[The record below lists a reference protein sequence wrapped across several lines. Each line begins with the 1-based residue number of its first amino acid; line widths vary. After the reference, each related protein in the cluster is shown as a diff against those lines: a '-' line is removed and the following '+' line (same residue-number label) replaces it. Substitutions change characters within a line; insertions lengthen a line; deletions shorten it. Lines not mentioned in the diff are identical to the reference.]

1 MKLKILPVLFFICTI
16 SLSAEE
22 KIENLIAGYFK
33 NNLDLLTLSA
43 DMDNAILNNKS
54 AEISNGFSIQ
64 LASGSIE
71 ISRNEKDKTE
81 ISFAPSTSITFPQAN
96 NLTAS
101 VSSSIKL
108 LDGSKEKATTKL
120 SLSADLISGNAA
132 KRSITLE
139 ESKRSVLV
147 AQRNLQNGFIN
158 AETEFYENLKKL
170 YKIGMNITSAQ
181 KDLYED
187 NLDFEKIQTQGYS
200 TGSTKYRLAKMEV
213 LSSQRKVDLYQHELE
228 RETRI
233 FAGKCGYSVS
243 TNAAD
248 FLPSVIPQVEALN
261 IKDFPKEN
269 FTKTENAVWNAYIN
283 QKKRDADY
291 DFTLSANAG
300 YTFDNE
306 IHDDKFKNTV
316 DLGTSLTWLK
326 TGLTAN
332 AGVSI
337 PTDNSNPKYIFGL
350 TIIPNQ
356 FRLNKISKEQEA
368 VAANKEKIQITSSK
382 TDYVT
387 TVISQR
393 TTLSDLKWNK
403 EKNKEIFDMYDTL
416 EKDSAVNLEKGY
428 ITESEYNSVKANK
441 ENYRIQCLIDD
452 IEFILYNNTTKLY
465 FTRDE
470 ELKHE

>member
-1 MKLKILPVLFFICTI
+1 
-16 SLSAEE
+16 
-22 KIENLIAGYFK
+22 
-33 NNLDLLTLSA
+33 
-43 DMDNAILNNKS
+43 
-54 AEISNGFSIQ
+54 
-64 LASGSIE
+64 
-71 ISRNEKDKTE
+71 
-81 ISFAPSTSITFPQAN
+81 
-96 NLTAS
+96 
-101 VSSSIKL
+101 
-108 LDGSKEKATTKL
+108 
-120 SLSADLISGNAA
+120 
-132 KRSITLE
+132 
-139 ESKRSVLV
+139 
-147 AQRNLQNGFIN
+147 
-158 AETEFYENLKKL
+158 
-170 YKIGMNITSAQ
+170 
-181 KDLYED
+181 
-187 NLDFEKIQTQGYS
+187 
-200 TGSTKYRLAKMEV
+200 MEV

-243 TNAAD
+243 TNSAD
-248 FLPSVIPQVEALN
+248 FLPSVIPQVEPLN
-261 IKDFPKEN
+261 VKDFPKEN

-403 EKNKEIFDMYDTL
+403 EKNKEIFDMYDSL
-416 EKDSAVNLEKGY
+416 EKDSAINLNKGY

>member
-1 MKLKILPVLFFICTI
+1 MKIKTLSAIFFACTFSFI
-16 SLSAEE
+16 YAEE
-22 KIENLIAGYFK
+22 KIEDLLAGYFK

-43 DMDNAILNNKS
+43 DLKNAILNDKS
-54 AEISNGFSIQ
+54 TEISNGFSIQ
-64 LASGSIE
+64 LASGTISIYH
-71 ISRNEKDKTE
+71 KDTTE
-81 ISFAPSTSITFPQAN
+81 ISFAPNASINIPQAN

-108 LDGSKEKATTKL
+108 IDGTKDKATTKL
-120 SLSADLISGNAA
+120 SLSTDLISGNKA

-139 ESKRSVLV
+139 ESKRAILV
-147 AQRNLQNGFIN
+147 AQRNLQNGFVN
-158 AETEFYENLKKL
+158 AETEFYENLKNL

-187 NLDFEKIQTQGYS
+187 NLDFEQIQTQGYS

-233 FAGKCGYSVS
+233 FAGKCGYTVPAK
-243 TNAAD
+243 AAD
-248 FLPSVIPQVEALN
+248 FLPAIIPQVEALN

-283 QKKRDADY
+283 QKKRDAEY
-291 DFTLSANAG
+291 DFSLSANAG

-306 IHDDKFKNTV
+306 IKTNDFKDTV
-316 DLGTSLTWLK
+316 DIGTSFTWLK

-332 AGVSI
+332 AGVSF
-337 PTDNSNPKYIFGL
+337 PTDSFEPKYIFGF
-350 TIIPNQ
+350 TIVPNQ
-356 FRLNKISKEQEA
+356 FRLNKISKEQRA
-368 VAANKEKIQITSSK
+368 VAENKEKIQITSSK
-382 TDYVT
+382 ADYVT
-387 TVISQR
+387 AVISQR
-393 TTLSDLKWNK
+393 STLSDLKWNK
-403 EKNKEIFDMYDTL
+403 EKNKEIFDMYDDL
-416 EKDSAVNLEKGY
+416 EKDSAVNLKKGY

-452 IEFILYNNTTKLY
+452 IELILYNNKTKLY

-470 ELKHE
+470 ELKLE

>member
-1 MKLKILPVLFFICTI
+1 MKKKILSTLFLICTLS
-16 SLSAEE
+16 SLPAEE
-22 KIENLIAGYFK
+22 KIEDLLAGYFK

-54 AEISNGFSIQ
+54 TEISNGFSIQ
-64 LASGSIE
+64 LASGTISIYH
-71 ISRNEKDKTE
+71 KDTTE
-81 ISFAPSTSITFPQAN
+81 ISFAPSASITVPQAN

-108 LDGSKEKATTKL
+108 VDGSKEKATTKL
-120 SLSADLISGNAA
+120 SLSADIISGNKA
-132 KRSITLE
+132 KRAITLE
-139 ESKRSVLV
+139 ESKRAILV
-147 AQRNLQNGFIN
+147 AQRNLQNGFVS
-158 AETEFYENLKKL
+158 AETAFYENLKNL

-187 NLDFEKIQTQGYS
+187 NLDFEKIQAQGYS

-233 FAGKCGYSVS
+233 FAGKCGFTVK

-248 FLPSVIPQVEALN
+248 FLPSVIPQVEAVN

-269 FTKTENAVWNAYIN
+269 FTKTENAEWNAYIN

-291 DFTLSANAG
+291 DFNLSANAG

-306 IHDDKFKNTV
+306 IKTDTFKNTV
-316 DLGTSLTWLK
+316 DVGTSFSWLK

-332 AGVSI
+332 AGISF
-337 PTDNSNPKYIFGL
+337 PTDSFDPKYTFGF
-350 TIIPNQ
+350 TIVPNQ
-356 FRLNKISKEQEA
+356 FRLNKISKEQDA

-393 TTLSDLKWNK
+393 STLSDLKWNK
-403 EKNKEIFDMYDTL
+403 EKNREIFDMYDEL
-416 EKDSAVNLEKGY
+416 EKDSAVNLQKGY

-441 ENYRIQCLIDD
+441 ENYRIQSLIDD
-452 IEFILYNNTTKLY
+452 IEFILYNNKTKLY